1 MVIVNSLTSQI
12 LKSQM
17 ETSFKDY
24 FDWRRLENR
33 EEKLLEI
40 RAIEFDNDEAYF
52 LAGPVMFQGKSYGM
66 AYFQHRPGCKPI
78 AQQEEEM
85 IESHK
90 RVKSLLYMPRVYSE
104 KFYKYLDPHAEH
116 VNACASEFF
125 FDPETKRSFSALDL
139 RFDGAREIDHKVI
152 TRGRKHSRAQ
162 AKKEGKTGIFCGAFW
177 TTKIAEERICE
188 YIGKEAIEA
197 TIEKQLKV
205 AHEINEENR
214 NVAFCAERPYQ
225 LHLLGTDD
233 ASFTKTFETL
243 EAMEKFAQSIKQ
255 LGSRI
260 VTSQMTFTN

>member
-1 MVIVNSLTSQI
+1 MVIVNPLTSQI

-24 FDWRRLENR
+24 FDWRRIEGR

-85 IESHK
+85 IENYKHVTNLS
-90 RVKSLLYMPRVYSE
+90 YMPYEYKE
-104 KFYKYLDPHAEH
+104 KFYKYLDPHADRA
-116 VNACASEFF
+116 NNCATEFF

-177 TTKIAEERICE
+177 TTKIAEERIGE

-225 LHLLGTDD
+225 LYLLGTDD
-233 ASFTKTFETL
+233 TSFTKTFETL
-243 EAMEKFAQSIKQ
+243 EVMEKFAQSIKQ